1 MSGGILEGMRVIEGS
16 AFVAAPLA
24 GMTLAQMGADVIRFD
39 PLGGGLD
46 YRRWPVTKDNES
58 LFWAGLNKG
67 KRSIAVDMRS
77 ERGRALITDLVCAPG
92 DNGGLFVT
100 NFPARG
106 WLDYEGLR
114 ERRPDLIMINLVGA
128 REGSNAVDYTVN
140 PAVGFPRVTGPVEWD
155 EPVNHVLPAWDC
167 ISGQMLVVALL
178 AAERHR
184 RRTGEGQYVRLALK
198 DVALAMIGNLG
209 KIGEIVINDS
219 DRPRFGNYLY
229 GAFGRDF
236 VTADGERVM
245 VVALTSRQWKGL
257 RKATG
262 LHEEFDAVGARLGLD
277 LDEPGNR
284 WHAARELAGVL
295 EAWFRVHD
303 LEAVRKAFDDNAV
316 CWDRYRTIREA
327 VTEECT
333 PQSELFSVLEQPG
346 IGRYPVPGTP
356 FDFSSQDRVAPVCAP
371 AVGEHTEDVLREV
384 LGLDDAAI
392 AKLRDED
399 KVIGP

>member
-46 YRRWPVTKDNES
+46 YRRWPVTDDNES

-67 KRSIAVDMRS
+67 KRSITVDMRS
-77 ERGRALITDLVCAPG
+77 DRGRELITDLICAPG
-92 DNGGLFVT
+92 EQGGLFVT

-106 WLDYEGLR
+106 WLDYERLR
-114 ERRPDLIMINLVGA
+114 EKRPDLIMINLIGA
-128 REGSNAVDYTVN
+128 RDGSNAVDYTVN
-140 PAVGFPRVTGPVEWD
+140 PAVGFPKVTGPVEWD

-167 ISGQMLVVALL
+167 ITGQMLVVALL

-184 RRTGEGQYVRLALK
+184 RQTGEGQYVRIALK
-198 DVALAMIGNLG
+198 DVALAMLGNLG
-209 KIGEIVINDS
+209 KIAEIVINDS

-236 VTADGERVM
+236 VTADGARVM

-257 RKATG
+257 RNATG
-262 LHEEFDAVGARLGLD
+262 LQEEFDAVGQRLGLD
-277 LDEPGNR
+277 LSEPGNR
-284 WHAARELAGVL
+284 WHATRELAGVL

-303 LEAVRKAFDDNAV
+303 LDAVRKVFDENSV

-333 PQSELFSVLEQPG
+333 GGNELFSMLEQPG
-346 IGRYPVPGTP
+346 IGSYPVPGTP
-356 FDFSSQDRVAPVCAP
+356 FDFSSCGRVPPICAP
-371 AVGEHTEDVLREV
+371 AIGQHTDAVLREV

-399 KVIGP
+399 KVIA

>member
-46 YRRWPVTKDNES
+46 YRRWPVTDDNES

-67 KRSIAVDMRS
+67 KRSITVDMRS
-77 ERGRALITDLVCAPG
+77 DRGRELITDLICAPG
-92 DNGGLFVT
+92 EQGGLFVT

-106 WLDYEGLR
+106 WLDYERLR
-114 ERRPDLIMINLVGA
+114 EKRPDLIMINLIGA
-128 REGSNAVDYTVN
+128 RDGSNAVDYTVN
-140 PAVGFPRVTGPVEWD
+140 PAVGFPNVTGPVEWD

-167 ISGQMLVVALL
+167 ITGQMLVVALL

-184 RRTGEGQYVRLALK
+184 RQTGEGQYVRIALK
-198 DVALAMIGNLG
+198 DVALAMLGNLG
-209 KIGEIVINDS
+209 KIAEIVINDS

-236 VTADGERVM
+236 VTADGARVM

-257 RKATG
+257 RNATG
-262 LHEEFDAVGARLGLD
+262 LQEEFDAVGQRLGLD
-277 LDEPGNR
+277 LSEPGNR
-284 WHAARELAGVL
+284 WHATRELAGVL

-303 LEAVRKAFDDNAV
+303 LDAVRKVFDENSV

-333 PQSELFSVLEQPG
+333 GGNELFSTLEQPG
-346 IGRYPVPGTP
+346 IGSYPVPGTP
-356 FDFSSQDRVAPVCAP
+356 FDFSSCGRVPPICAP
-371 AVGEHTEDVLREV
+371 AIGQHTDAVLREV

-399 KVIGP
+399 KVIA

>member
-46 YRRWPVTKDNES
+46 YRRWPVTDDNES

-67 KRSIAVDMRS
+67 KRSITVDMRS
-77 ERGRALITDLVCAPG
+77 EQGRNLITDMVCAPG
-92 DNGGLFVT
+92 DNAGLFVT

-106 WLDYEGLR
+106 WLDYERLR
-114 ERRPDLIMINLVGA
+114 EKRPDLIMVNLIGA
-128 REGSNAVDYTVN
+128 RDGSTAVDYTVN
-140 PAVGFPRVTGPVEWD
+140 PAVGFPKVTGPVEWD

-167 ISGQMLVVALL
+167 IAGQMLVVALL

-184 RRTGEGQYVRLALK
+184 RLTGEGQYVRIALK
-198 DVALAMIGNLG
+198 DVALAMLGNLG
-209 KIGEIVINDS
+209 KIAEVVINRS
-219 DRPRFGNYLY
+219 ERPRFGNYLY

-245 VVALTSRQWKGL
+245 VVALTPRQWKGL
-257 RKATG
+257 RDATG
-262 LHEEFDAVGARLGLD
+262 LHGEFDAVGERLGLD
-277 LDEPGNR
+277 LKEPGNR
-284 WHAARELAGVL
+284 WAAARELAGVL
-295 EAWFRVHD
+295 EAWFRVND
-303 LEAVRKAFDDNAV
+303 LNAVRKAFNDHGV
-316 CWDRYRTIREA
+316 CWDRYRTFRET
-327 VTEECT
+327 VVEECT
-333 PQSELFSVLEQPG
+333 AENELFSVLEQPG
-346 IGRYPVPGTP
+346 IGTYPVPGTP
-356 FDFSSQDRVAPVCAP
+356 FDFRSHGRKDPVCAP
-371 AVGEHTEDVLREV
+371 VVGRDTDAVLREV

-399 KVIGP
+399 KVIR

>member
-67 KRSIAVDMRS
+67 KRSITVDMRS
-77 ERGRALITDLVCAPG
+77 DRGRALITDLICAPG
-92 DNGGLFVT
+92 ENCGLFVT

-106 WLDYEGLR
+106 WLDYERLR

-140 PAVGFPRVTGPVEWD
+140 PAVGFPKVTGPVEWD

-167 ISGQMLVVALL
+167 ISGQMLIVALL

-184 RRTGEGQYVRLALK
+184 RRTGEGQYVRIALK

-257 RKATG
+257 RKATE
-262 LHEEFDAVGARLGLD
+262 LHEEFDAVGERLGLD
-277 LDEPGNR
+277 LNEPGNR
-284 WHAARELAGVL
+284 WRAARELAGVL
-295 EAWFRVHD
+295 EAWFRVND
-303 LEAVRKAFDDNAV
+303 LEAVRKVFDENAV

-327 VTEECT
+327 VSEECT
-333 PQSELFSVLEQPG
+333 ADSELFSVLEQPG

-356 FDFSSQDRVAPVCAP
+356 FDFSSHGRVAPVCAP
-371 AVGEHTEDVLREV
+371 AIGEHTDDVLREV

-399 KVIGP
+399 KVIG

>member
-46 YRRWPVTKDNES
+46 YRRWPVTDDNES

-67 KRSIAVDMRS
+67 KRSITVDMRS
-77 ERGRALITDLVCAPG
+77 DRGRELITDLICAPG
-92 DNGGLFVT
+92 EQGGLFVT

-106 WLDYEGLR
+106 WLDYERLR
-114 ERRPDLIMINLVGA
+114 EKRPDLIMINLIGA
-128 REGSNAVDYTVN
+128 RDGSNAVDYTVN
-140 PAVGFPRVTGPVEWD
+140 PAVGFPKVTGPVEWD

-167 ISGQMLVVALL
+167 ITGQMLVVALL

-184 RRTGEGQYVRLALK
+184 RQTGEGQYVRIALK
-198 DVALAMIGNLG
+198 DVALAMLGNLG
-209 KIGEIVINDS
+209 KIAEIVINDS

-236 VTADGERVM
+236 VTADGARVM

-257 RKATG
+257 RNATG
-262 LHEEFDAVGARLGLD
+262 LQEEFDAVGQRLGLD
-277 LDEPGNR
+277 LSEPGNR
-284 WHAARELAGVL
+284 WHATRELAGVL

-303 LEAVRKAFDDNAV
+303 LDAVRKVFDENSV

-333 PQSELFSVLEQPG
+333 GGNELFSMLEQPG
-346 IGRYPVPGTP
+346 IGSYPVPGTP
-356 FDFSSQDRVAPVCAP
+356 FDFSSCGRMPPVCAP
-371 AVGEHTEDVLREV
+371 AIGQHTDAVLREV

-399 KVIGP
+399 KVIA

>member
-46 YRRWPVTKDNES
+46 YRRWPVTDDNES

-67 KRSIAVDMRS
+67 KRSITVDMRS
-77 ERGRALITDLVCAPG
+77 DRGRALITDLICAPG
-92 DNGGLFVT
+92 DQGGLFVT

-106 WLDYEGLR
+106 WLDYERLR
-114 ERRPDLIMINLVGA
+114 QKRPDLIMVNLIGA
-128 REGSNAVDYTVN
+128 RDGSNAVDYTVN
-140 PAVGFPRVTGPVEWD
+140 PAVGFPKVTGPVEWD

-167 ISGQMLVVALL
+167 ITGQMLVVALL

-184 RRTGEGQYVRLALK
+184 RQTGEGQYVRIALK
-198 DVALAMIGNLG
+198 DVALAMLGNLG
-209 KIGEIVINDS
+209 KVAEIVINDS

-229 GAFGRDF
+229 GAFGRNF
-236 VTADGERVM
+236 VTADGARVM

-257 RKATG
+257 RNATG
-262 LHEEFDAVGARLGLD
+262 LHEEFDAVGQRLGLD
-277 LDEPGNR
+277 LSEPGNR
-284 WHAARELAGVL
+284 WHATRELAGVL

-303 LEAVRKAFDDNAV
+303 LDAVRSVFDENGV
-316 CWDRYRTIREA
+316 CWDRYRTIRET
-327 VTEECT
+327 VTEECAGGN
-333 PQSELFSVLEQPG
+333 EMFSMLEQPG
-346 IGRYPVPGTP
+346 IGSYPVPGTP
-356 FDFSSQDRVAPVCAP
+356 FDFSSCGRVPPVCAP
-371 AVGEHTEDVLREV
+371 AIGQHTDAVLREV

-392 AKLRDED
+392 AQLRDED
-399 KVIGP
+399 KVIA

>member
-46 YRRWPVTKDNES
+46 YRRWPVTDDNAS

-67 KRSIAVDMRS
+67 KRSITVDMRS
-77 ERGRALITDLVCAPG
+77 DRGRELITDLICAPG
-92 DNGGLFVT
+92 EQGGLFVT

-106 WLDYEGLR
+106 WLDYERLR
-114 ERRPDLIMINLVGA
+114 EKRPDLIMINLIGA
-128 REGSNAVDYTVN
+128 RDGSNAVDYTVN
-140 PAVGFPRVTGPVEWD
+140 PAVGFPKVTGPVEWD

-184 RRTGEGQYVRLALK
+184 RRTGEGQYVRIALK
-198 DVALAMIGNLG
+198 DVALAMLGNLG
-209 KIGEIVINDS
+209 KVAEIVINDS

-236 VTADGERVM
+236 VTADGARVM

-262 LHEEFDAVGARLGLD
+262 LQEEFDAVGQRLGLD
-277 LDEPGNR
+277 LSEPGNR

-303 LEAVRKAFDDNAV
+303 LDAVRKAFDENGV

-327 VTEECT
+327 VAEEC
-333 PQSELFSVLEQPG
+333 SGNNELFSVLEQPG
-346 IGRYPVPGTP
+346 IGSYPVPGTP
-356 FDFSSQDRVAPVCAP
+356 FDFSSYSRVRAVCAP
-371 AVGEHTEDVLREV
+371 AIGQHTDAVLREV

-392 AKLRDED
+392 TKLRDED
-399 KVIGP
+399 KVIA

>member
-46 YRRWPVTKDNES
+46 YRRWPVTDDNES

-67 KRSIAVDMRS
+67 KRSITVDMRS
-77 ERGRALITDLVCAPG
+77 DRGRELITDLICAPG
-92 DNGGLFVT
+92 EQGGLFVT

-106 WLDYEGLR
+106 WLDYERLR
-114 ERRPDLIMINLVGA
+114 EKRPDLIMINLIGA
-128 REGSNAVDYTVN
+128 RDGSNAVDYTVN
-140 PAVGFPRVTGPVEWD
+140 PAVGFPNVTGPVEWD

-167 ISGQMLVVALL
+167 ITGQMLVVALL

-184 RRTGEGQYVRLALK
+184 RQTGEGQYVRIALK
-198 DVALAMIGNLG
+198 DVALAMLGNLG
-209 KIGEIVINDS
+209 KIAEIVINDS

-236 VTADGERVM
+236 VTADGARVM

-257 RKATG
+257 RNATG
-262 LHEEFDAVGARLGLD
+262 LQEEFDAVGQRLGLD
-277 LDEPGNR
+277 LSEPGNR
-284 WHAARELAGVL
+284 WHATRELAGVL

-303 LEAVRKAFDDNAV
+303 LDAVRKVFDENSV

-333 PQSELFSVLEQPG
+333 GGNELFSMLEQPG
-346 IGRYPVPGTP
+346 IGSYPVPGTP
-356 FDFSSQDRVAPVCAP
+356 FDFSSCGRMPPVCAP
-371 AVGEHTEDVLREV
+371 AIGQHTDAVLREV

-399 KVIGP
+399 KVIA

>member
-46 YRRWPVTKDNES
+46 YRRWPVTKGNES

-67 KRSIAVDMRS
+67 KRSITVDMRS
-77 ERGRALITDLVCAPG
+77 DQGRALITDLICAPG
-92 DNGGLFVT
+92 ESCGLFVT

-106 WLDYEGLR
+106 WLDYERLR

-140 PAVGFPRVTGPVEWD
+140 PAVGFPKVTGPVEWD

-184 RRTGEGQYVRLALK
+184 RRTGEGQYVRIALK

-257 RKATG
+257 RKATE
-262 LHEEFDAVGARLGLD
+262 LHEEFDAVGERLGLD
-277 LDEPGNR
+277 LNEPGNR
-284 WHAARELAGVL
+284 WRAARELAGVL
-295 EAWFRVHD
+295 EAWFRVND
-303 LEAVRKAFDDNAV
+303 LEAVRKVFDENAV

-327 VTEECT
+327 VAEECT
-333 PQSELFSVLEQPG
+333 ADSELFSVLEQPG
-346 IGRYPVPGTP
+346 IGTYPVPGTP
-356 FDFSSQDRVAPVCAP
+356 FDFSSHDRVAPVCAP
-371 AVGEHTEDVLREV
+371 AIGEHTDDVLREV

-392 AKLRDED
+392 ARLRDDD
-399 KVIGP
+399 KVIV